1 MEPVNG
7 TILFYIADRFVK
19 TIHKGL
25 LEAHTLIEKYDV
37 QNMSIHTENKIEYS
51 YNTNVVGIGW
61 TSGVYLVFM
70 RLINAS

>member
-1 MEPVNG
+1 M
-7 TILFYIADRFVK
+7 
-19 TIHKGL
+19 
-25 LEAHTLIEKYDV
+25 EKYDV